1 MARPPSRSAEDRV
14 RIVLA
19 VLRGEVMIAE
29 AARREG
35 VSAAAV
41 AKWRDAFLEG
51 GAQAVTA
58 GGPAR
63 PTSREEQL
71 AAENEQ
77 LAAALGEAH
86 MELRLWRK
94 GALRGGAWLTASDS
108 GDGWSLPFDAAGEE
122 EPEPVV
128 VEVAEAVAGSAGV
141 LDEQVHG
148 LGGAVAGA
156 VGGVEGEELVGPAVD
171 GRGEPDQL
179 GHIGLRAPL
188 EERDQASA
196 GVVDVDSAEHG
207 PQELLG
213 QPTSP
218 QRSPASRPR
227 CSRAQPRSSRF
238 SPATSSSRRIP

>member
-1 MARPPSRSAEDRV
+1 MARAPSRSAEDRV

-19 VLRGEVMIAE
+19 VLRGEVTIAE

-35 VSAAAV
+35 VSATAV

-94 GALRGGAWLTASDS
+94 GGALY
-108 GDGWSLPFDAAGEE
+108 
-122 EPEPVV
+122 
-128 VEVAEAVAGSAGV
+128 
-141 LDEQVHG
+141 
-148 LGGAVAGA
+148 
-156 VGGVEGEELVGPAVD
+156 
-171 GRGEPDQL
+171 
-179 GHIGLRAPL
+179 
-188 EERDQASA
+188 
-196 GVVDVDSAEHG
+196 
-207 PQELLG
+207 
-213 QPTSP
+213 
-218 QRSPASRPR
+218 PAS
-227 CSRAQPRSSRF
+227 
-238 SPATSSSRRIP
+238 TSSRRSGGRRA